1 MPEILTDEQ
10 IKLNIDITLEKIAV
24 ALITG
29 IPQIKSD
36 VVENQKT
43 IRNGIVQ
50 SITGGLSTDDI
61 LVLYQ
66 KEQGANPEDISP
78 MSGLTTIVSSWGN
91 VDLNTQLVL
100 DVMSTSQ
107 GGSIQVIAYLAG
119 DQNNYSDLT
128 PYVGG
133 YNTPNNPINVSQFIN
148 LGNKKQNINSTE
160 ASEYLNTNI
169 YELLP
174 TKLSRQQ
181 RVDDFFKEY
190 QALKGNY
197 PQWIVDPV
205 TGDLQ
210 IPGGYNLSHDIS
222 SAQTNSDMYT
232 GQGGEEGAFITRLDL
247 DANLPNAGKTIQS
260 LRNDLNLFLEDIDQ
274 DFDFIIDDERPE
286 YENKSDGFL
295 KIRNLNQGIIIRK
308 QEGDDIG
315 LERIITIPD
324 TPSVE
329 EGYVHPHNNL
339 SGPSYLMNGFTITEW
354 VRFLD
359 KTSTGTL
366 FNYGNP
372 IREVDPKGF
381 KLETFVLNKNDLLLT
396 DDTTTWEDVANDAGL
411 NTFDNADV
419 ARFVRLVVYDHI
431 SDVNDGIRKLYD
443 SRNMVN
449 ASLPRSDNSVP
460 EFGFSGTSNWNKG
473 DEKNLI
479 THTQIPIDFNEWFFV
494 VASYNPLTYDKIVS
508 EYKDDL
514 DYWNGNRNLDDSYT
528 HNSGY
533 GSKCKVEVISKTKLL
548 TARGYKV

>member
-119 DQNNYSDLT
+119 DQNSYSDLT

-133 YNTPNNPINVSQFIN
+133 YNVPNNPINVSQFIN

-324 TPSVE
+324 TPSVS
-329 EGYVHPHNNL
+329 GDYVHPHNNL

-443 SRNMVN
+443 SRNMV
-449 ASLPRSDNSVP
+449 STLLPRSDNSVP